1 MTTTRM
7 SKFAILAGVALFA
20 AAGCSEKTQ
29 DSISTDLSTGVTAVG
44 EAIGETAAAAAELS
58 ARNIATQQGEEQFAN
73 AGYPL
78 NGPLECTA
86 VVSDGLDTMAIDC
99 NGVTAAGGAA
109 ILTGTTDEIPGA
121 SVVSLSGSFV
131 GTVDG
136 QEVFNTGQ
144 LGG

>member
-1 MTTTRM
+1 MITTRM
-7 SKFAILAGVALFA
+7 SKFALLAGVALFA
-20 AAGCSEKTQ
+20 AAGCSAETR
-29 DSISTDLSTGVTAVG
+29 DSMTTDLATAVTEVGDAVG
-44 EAIGETAAAAAELS
+44 ETANDAAEIA
-58 ARNIATQQGEEQFAN
+58 ARNIATQQGEEQFVN
-73 AGYPL
+73 AGFPL

-86 VVSDGLDTMAIDC
+86 EVTDGIDEIVIGC
-99 NGVTAAGGAA
+99 NGVTADGGVA

-136 QEVFNTGQ
+136 REVFNTGQ